1 MSTFTISL
9 VIAKRKQTEL
19 EKIMGKLFIHEN
31 IPLNLVRSQLFRDFC
46 RVSISRAF
54 SYLLNK
60 SAIFFFNAGHWSLST
75 EMETKL
81 DIIPLCFR
89 PQLLVL
95 TYPPQRSFVI
105 TLSPI
110 YFMKQKL
117 LFKRNLIDAMLSPYP
132 WTFAH
137 LCTEPHPPFI
147 CLLENTTLLF
157 F

>member
-1 MSTFTISL
+1 MLVNIEMYSL
-9 VIAKRKQTEL
+9 HIK
-19 EKIMGKLFIHEN
+19 
-31 IPLNLVRSQLFRDFC
+31 LFRDFC
-46 RVSISRAF
+46 KVSIFPAF

-60 SAIFFFNAGHWSLST
+60 SAIFFLNAGHLSLST
-75 EMETKL
+75 EIETKL